1 MVRHRS
7 GDWRSNV
14 LRLSSLVWLLA
25 LSCLGQNEGI
35 QLARFGKDA
44 KLKLLKDARLTGGV
58 LRLTAAKEFQT
69 GAAWAVQPQAV
80 SGGFESRF
88 RFRLTEPA
96 DNEFAGADGFAFV
109 IQTMGTGVI
118 AGTGSAGGFSLGR
131 GGNERR
137 KGIPRSLALFFDT
150 YRNLEEEDVSSNS
163 LGLFTNG
170 DGYYLPRRLALNTK
184 LPVVVADGQEH
195 EVRVVYQK
203 PSFRVYLDGRE
214 EPVLETSIDVASVV
228 GGSGLGYVGF
238 TAATGSGFQN
248 HEILSWEFRAG
259 AALVSS
265 SIQFENEECLAER
278 TLCTPPRAK
287 VEAMGPGRWKVVLP
301 AHLEWGASVETK
313 KAVRVVAAGGTVC
326 WSVAGKANH
335 GCNGPEGDAS
345 MDRTKTIDPRSA
357 AGSLIQQRSEGRVSF
372 SVNGLQSHFEK
383 NEGYFHFEVEEI
395 P

>member
-1 MVRHRS
+1 MKWIT
-7 GDWRSNV
+7 GWIG
-14 LRLSSLVWLLA
+14 LSA
-25 LSCLGQNEGI
+25 LCCYGQSEGI
-35 QLARFGKDA
+35 RITEFRKSAP
-44 KLKLLKDARLTGGV
+44 LKLLKDARVTGSV
-58 LRLTAAKEFQT
+58 LRLTEAKEFQT
-69 GAAWAVQPQAV
+69 GAAWAVEPQAV

-131 GGNERR
+131 GGNARK

-170 DGYYLPRRLALNTK
+170 DGYYLPRRLALNPN
-184 LPVVVADGQEH
+184 LPVRVADGQVH

-203 PSFRVYLDGRE
+203 PSFRVYLDGME
-214 EPVLETSIDVASVV
+214 KPVLETSIDVASVV
-228 GGSGLGYVGF
+228 GGSGMGYVGF
-238 TAATGSGFQN
+238 TAATGNGFQN
-248 HEILSWEFRAG
+248 HDILDWEFRAG

-265 SIQFENEECLAER
+265 SIQFESEECLGER

-287 VEAMGPGRWKVVLP
+287 VEAVGPGRWKVMLP
-301 AHLEWGASVETK
+301 AHLEWGASVVTK

-345 MDRTKTIDPRSA
+345 MDRAKTIDPLSA

-372 SVNGLQSHFEK
+372 SVNGLQSQFAK
-383 NEGYFHFEVEEI
+383 NEGYFHFEVEEV